1 MLSRTQARRKRVGGL
16 VVTHGHHQVRIV
28 CGMVV
33 RDNYRVFPYE
43 YSPQLSFFPCAV
55 EILSLLL
62 SKRFYTLV
70 QLSSRW
76 LSVPFR
82 RSSSLVYTL
91 AV

>member
-43 YSPQLSFFPCAV
+43 YSPQLSFFTRP
-55 EILSLLL
+55 
-62 SKRFYTLV
+62 
-70 QLSSRW
+70 
-76 LSVPFR
+76 VPER
-82 RSSSLVYTL
+82 ETPKCV
-91 AV
+91 AK